1 MSPEKQLIDSVGQTS
16 THILIIDDSD
26 QICSL
31 LVTGIIASCAQ
42 NGQTCRVVQS
52 GPFGMIEMIPLN
64 FASNVF
70 DDKIVNVYTANSPRN
85 ALAVLRLTQLEQLT
99 IICDIMLPNDT
110 QVGLVG
116 LLDELNRLALPV
128 NLVFASSEGQNRTY
142 VEQLLSSRKAFFLEK
157 GTTFWD
163 KLPYALVENSEL
175 FHYRRL
181 TLPDYDSQPVLM
193 PILSATTA
201 VGLERPPAASGQSS
215 KLTDPS
221 LRELKTSTGLLKLL
235 TFWRNK

>member
-1 MSPEKQLIDSVGQTS
+1 MSPEKYLSDLVALTS
-16 THILIIDDSD
+16 TYILIIDDSD

-31 LVTGIIASCAQ
+31 LVTGIIAGCAQ

-64 FASNVF
+64 FASDVF

-85 ALAVLRLTQLEQLT
+85 ALNVLRLPQLERLT

-128 NLVFASSEGQNRTY
+128 NLVFASSEGQNRFY
-142 VEQLLSSRKAFFLEK
+142 VEQLLSNHKAFFLEK

-163 KLPYALVENSEL
+163 RLPYALVENSGS
-175 FHYRRL
+175 FQYHRL
-181 TLPDYDSQPVLM
+181 TPPDYARQPILMPVLA
-193 PILSATTA
+193 ATTA
-201 VGLERPPAASGQSS
+201 VGLERPSVASRHSS
-215 KLTDPS
+215 ELSDFS